1 MPYLTAVLSAERAGL
16 AGALSL
22 GTAPLAA
29 PFGDLTAF
37 SRLSL
42 GGIANSTVAGIST
55 AVPAGST
62 EIGAANADGAVLA
75 SCGVALA
82 SCGVALCGAAGRG
95 GASGGA
101 LLAAL
106 WLSSCTAL

>member
-29 PFGDLTAF
+29 PFGDLAAF

-42 GGIANSTVAGIST
+42 RGIANSTVAGVST

-62 EIGAANADGAVLA
+62 EIGDFA
-75 SCGVALA
+75 
-82 SCGVALCGAAGRG
+82 GAALVLTHLEHCCPPIPR
-95 GASGGA
+95 
-101 LLAAL
+101 
-106 WLSSCTAL
+106 